1 MRIHPKARS
10 LWCHGW
16 SQLDDVIMLLA
27 DLPTS
32 CWPFISQD
40 EDYTEECAWA
50 LSPNIY
56 SARLHVH
63 MDTVKTRCIH
73 MLFCR
78 CRTHRVPLCCSEFF
92 CWFRRELLLVCRWC
106 LLGGI
111 LLLSSV
117 LLVLFL
123 LFESWVH
130 SYNAGLSKLE
140 LMYGTVQK
148 YYFLLLIFNQ
158 SFRLCV
164 WKTSVSGLC
173 FTLDFVPDQTNNQF

>member
-1 MRIHPKARS
+1 MKTGNKTENNKLLLWPLVNWLNLKVNVNITSSCVLWVWWLSIWSCWQWESTQS

-56 SARLHVH
+56 SARLHMH
-63 MDTVKTRCIH
+63 MDTVKTRCVH
-73 MLFCR
+73 MLFCW

-92 CWFRRELLLVCRWC
+92 CWFHRELLLVCRWC

-130 SYNAGLSKLE
+130 
-140 LMYGTVQK
+140 
-148 YYFLLLIFNQ
+148 
-158 SFRLCV
+158 
-164 WKTSVSGLC
+164 
-173 FTLDFVPDQTNNQF
+173 